1 MQNETV
7 LLEAKI
13 GTTDA
18 ASSEVQPI
26 TNASEEVD
34 AYI

>member
-1 MQNETV
+1 MQNDTV
-7 LLEAKI
+7 LLAAKI
-13 GTTDA
+13 GVTEA

-26 TNASEEVD
+26 TNARLEVD

>member
-7 LLEAKI
+7 LFSLKI
-13 GTTDA
+13 GTTEA

-26 TNASEEVD
+26 TNARFEVD